1 MIVREKGRFIPLVKI
16 IFPKGNDR
24 GKYDFS
30 GGGINLQIS
39 RTFMPYILNFII
51 NCFQTI
57 VKQ

>member
-30 GGGINLQIS
+30 GGDKSSNLSNVHAIH
-39 RTFMPYILNFII
+39 FKFHY
-51 NCFQTI
+51 
-57 VKQ
+57 

>member
-30 GGGINLQIS
+30 GGGDKSSNLSNVHAIH
-39 RTFMPYILNFII
+39 FKFHY
-51 NCFQTI
+51 
-57 VKQ
+57 